1 MISRIQ
7 FVFGLEIRIKEG
19 SIRNPFLFEDFKLG
33 RYILANLENGVD
45 EACWINFYC
54 LNAMFWMCWH
64 VDDCLNTLC
73 LHLSLIWNF
82 PNVAT
87 RLWCSSGLVNACF
100 WVSECSSGLVNAYF
114 WVSECYLVLVEGLK
128 RYFES
133 YIAWICRLLLA
144 NEIWCIFMMICC
156 CFLVFWF
163 KYAWFW

>member
-7 FVFGLEIRIKEG
+7 FVFGLEIRKKEG

-45 EACWINFYC
+45 KAYWINFYC

-82 PNVAT
+82 PNVVT
-87 RLWCSSGLVNACF
+87 RLWCSSGLVNAC
-100 WVSECSSGLVNAYF
+100 F

-144 NEIWCIFMMICC
+144 NEIWCIFMMIY
-156 CFLVFWF
+156 CFCFSLLIQVCLVLIMCLIRAKKTCFRG
-163 KYAWFW
+163 